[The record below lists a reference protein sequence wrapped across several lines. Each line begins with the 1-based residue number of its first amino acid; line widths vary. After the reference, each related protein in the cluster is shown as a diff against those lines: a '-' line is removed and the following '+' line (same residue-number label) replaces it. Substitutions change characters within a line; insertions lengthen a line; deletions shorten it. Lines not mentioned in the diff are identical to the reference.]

1 MRKTFDEYI
10 QARIMKVYLENKEG
24 SKTGLCS
31 GACKSFDEY
40 AKWYS
45 GDETHDTAGWLMAF
59 GCGRQRA
66 EDYARYI
73 EEYLKR
79 NVVSKRPFIRRNDDV

>member
-10 QARIMKVYLENKEG
+10 QARIMKVYLE
-24 SKTGLCS
+24 SKNGILIS
-31 GACKSFDEY
+31 DVCKSFDEY
-40 AKWYS
+40 AKMYS
-45 GDETHDTAGWLMAF
+45 DDGHSAHDTAGWLMAF

-66 EDYARYI
+66 KDYARYI

-79 NVVSKRPFIRRNDDV
+79 K